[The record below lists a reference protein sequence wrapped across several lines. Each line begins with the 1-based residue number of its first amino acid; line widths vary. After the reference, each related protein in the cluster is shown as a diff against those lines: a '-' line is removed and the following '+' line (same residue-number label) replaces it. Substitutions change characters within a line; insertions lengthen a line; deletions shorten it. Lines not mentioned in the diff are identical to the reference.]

1 MVSEAYKKRADS
13 LVKKAKEKGLI
24 KSYEDFLKTDLAKE
38 TSLTKEEV
46 AYYISKK
53 EEKEWDNIILE
64 I

>member
-53 EEKEWDNIILE
+53 EEKE
-64 I
+64 